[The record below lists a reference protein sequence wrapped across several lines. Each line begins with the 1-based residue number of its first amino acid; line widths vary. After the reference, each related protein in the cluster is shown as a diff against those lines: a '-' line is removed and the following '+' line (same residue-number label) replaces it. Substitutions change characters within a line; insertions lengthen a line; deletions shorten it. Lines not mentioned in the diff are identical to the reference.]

1 MGTAAAQAAQA
12 MRMGGRAGGGAQG
25 HCARELHAAQDER
38 VATCCNLVEHVA
50 TCCTMPYQYSANIA
64 HRLATQQRRQLQKT
78 TAAFKGLH
86 SLHTRM
92 VPAMKEHFAL
102 SREARHW
109 H

>member
-1 MGTAAAQAAQA
+1 MLQL
-12 MRMGGRAGGGAQG
+12 GRA
-25 HCARELHAAQDER
+25 RRNMLHDAA
-38 VATCCNLVEHVA
+38 
-50 TCCTMPYQYSANIA
+50 SANIL
-64 HRLATQQRRQLQKT
+64 HRIATQQRSQLQKT

-109 H
+109 HWH

>member
-1 MGTAAAQAAQA
+1 M
-12 MRMGGRAGGGAQG
+12 
-25 HCARELHAAQDER
+25 
-38 VATCCNLVEHVA
+38 
-50 TCCTMPYQYSANIA
+50 
-64 HRLATQQRRQLQKT
+64 QKT

-109 H
+109 HWPGTGTGPALAQHGTALCGGMGARAPLYSHADPTRSAHALVTTGCM